1 VTLFLDL
8 GGTIR
13 ARSSAETLA
22 MLRPLLSKFGITRV
36 AAHEG
41 LGDGKIPVTVAMR
54 PNARLLSTSQG
65 KGVTRDLAD
74 ISAIMEAIELHHA
87 ERLRPADLVATIADV
102 RKSGKRYLD
111 PKRLNTVVRRRSLY
125 SEDEPISWLELTH
138 LRSGEPV
145 LAPRIIFALDGC
157 AKHHE
162 ITAKAFSCDSNG
174 LASGNTLEEA
184 LVHGLYEMIE
194 RHCIHQCW
202 YNQAREPMAQRSVA
216 LDSFRGVPHLDDLRN
231 RLDDDGVS
239 FTLTSLH
246 TELGIPVFGAQFVAV
261 SPITSKDTPFVGWG
275 AHYVPDIAVSRAITE
290 AIQGRIT
297 LIAGS
302 RDDVFPATYQDLEL
316 VPPPAE
322 AKPVLIASDLPR
334 PPGFTTFSE
343 VLEWTLT
350 TLERHGITD
359 TCYLQHPGEIPVVS
373 MVSPGLNMDLSLVHH
388 RRQDP

>member
-1 VTLFLDL
+1 
-8 GGTIR
+8 
-13 ARSSAETLA
+13 
-22 MLRPLLSKFGITRV
+22 MLRPLLSKYGITRV

-65 KGVTRDLAD
+65 KGVTRELAD

-87 ERLRPADLVATIADV
+87 EQLKPADLVATIADV
-102 RKSGKRYLD
+102 RASGRRYLD
-111 PKRLNTVVRRRSLY
+111 PKRLNTVARRRSLY
-125 SEDEPISWLELTH
+125 SEDDPISWLELKH

-145 LAPRIIFALDGC
+145 LAPRILFALDGC
-157 AKHHE
+157 ARHHE
-162 ITAKAFSCDSNG
+162 IAAKAFSCDSNG

-202 YNQAREPMAQRSVA
+202 YNQAREPMAQRSVDF
-216 LDSFRGVPHLDDLRN
+216 DSFRGVPHLDDLRH

-239 FTLTSLH
+239 FSLTSLH

-261 SPITSKDTPFVGWG
+261 SPITGKDTPFVGWG
-275 AHYVPDIAVSRAITE
+275 SHYVAEVAVSRAITE

-302 RDDVFPATYQDLEL
+302 RDDLFPSTYQDLSL
-316 VPPPAE
+316 VPPPPE
-322 AKPVLIASDLPR
+322 PKPVLVASDLPR
-334 PPGFTTFSE
+334 PPAFTTFAE

-350 TLERHGITD
+350 TLERHGITE

-373 MVSPGLNMDLSLVHH
+373 MASPGLNMDLSLVHH
-388 RRQDP
+388 RRQDQ

>member
-1 VTLFLDL
+1 MFLDL

-13 ARSSAETLA
+13 ARSPADTLA
-22 MLRPLLSKFGITRV
+22 MLRPRLPKFGITRV

-41 LGDGKIPVTVAMR
+41 LGDGKIPVTVAVR

-74 ISAIMEAIELHHA
+74 ISAIMEAIELYHA

-102 RKSGKRYLD
+102 RTSGKRFLE
-111 PKRLNTVVRRRSLY
+111 PSRLNTVARRRSLY

-162 ITAKAFSCDSNG
+162 IAAKAFSCDSNG

-202 YNQAREPMAQRSVA
+202 YNQARVPIAQRSVSF
-216 LDSFRGVPHLDDLRN
+216 DSFRGVPHLDDLRN

-239 FTLTSLH
+239 VSLTSLH

-261 SPITSKDTPFVGWG
+261 SPITDKDTPFVGWG

-302 RDDVFPATYQDLEL
+302 RDDLLPSTYQDLEL
-316 VPPPAE
+316 TSAPAE
-322 AKPVLIASDLPR
+322 SKPVLVASDLPR
-334 PPGFTTFSE
+334 PPGFTTFSA
-343 VLEWTLT
+343 VLDWTLT

-359 TCYLQHPGEIPVVS
+359 TCYLQHPDEIPVVS
-373 MVSPGLNMDLSLVHH
+373 MASPGLNMDLSLVHH
-388 RRQDP
+388 RRQDG

>member
-13 ARSSAETLA
+13 ARSPAETLA
-22 MLRPLLSKFGITRV
+22 TLRPLLSKFGITRV

-41 LGDGKIPVTVAMR
+41 LGDAKIPVTVAIR

-65 KGVTRDLAD
+65 KGVSRELAD

-87 ERLRPADLVATIADV
+87 ERLRPDLVATIAEV
-102 RKSGKRYLD
+102 RRSGKRFLD
-111 PKRLNTVVRRRSLY
+111 PKRLNLLVRRLSLY

-138 LRSGEPV
+138 LRSGERV
-145 LAPRIIFALDGC
+145 LSPHIIFALDGYT
-157 AKHHE
+157 KQHE
-162 ITAKAFSCDSNG
+162 IASKALACNSNG

-184 LVHGLYEMIE
+184 LVHGLYELIE

-202 YNQAREPMAQRSVA
+202 YSQQPLSQRRVA

-231 RLDDDGVS
+231 RLDDGGVTFS
-239 FTLTSLH
+239 LTSFH
-246 TELGIPVFGAQFVAV
+246 TELGIPVFGAQFAAI

-275 AHYVPDIAVSRAITE
+275 AHYVPEVAVSRAITE
-290 AIQGRIT
+290 AVQGRIT

-302 RDDVFPATYQDLEL
+302 RDDIMLSTYQDLEL
-316 VPPPAE
+316 APG
-322 AKPVLIASDLPR
+322 PVESKTYLTASDLPR
-334 PPGFTTFSE
+334 PPQFTTFSE

-350 TLERHGITD
+350 TLEQHGIAD

-388 RRQDP
+388 RRQDD